1 MMKVLSVSELNEQI
15 KSLLE
20 SHFTTVWVEGEVSR
34 PTYHTSGHL
43 YFSLKDSG
51 GVIRC
56 VMFRS
61 NLAKIPFRVEEGQ
74 KLIVSG
80 RIGLYKPR
88 GEYQLYAVD
97 MVPSGEGSLQLAFNQ
112 LKEKLAKQGYFDESR
127 KKSLPPFVSSIALVT
142 SQTGAALQDMLR
154 IAKRRWP
161 LLKVYVVD
169 TLVQGKEAA
178 GMIAE
183 AIEYADGLGV
193 DVIVVGRGGGSLE
206 DLWAFNEEVVAE
218 AIYKASTPVVS
229 AVGHEID
236 YLISDFV
243 ADKRAPTPS
252 AAMEM
257 ILPSKEEILL
267 TIDDMMGRY
276 TQRMESILSS
286 KAQVLEHLTK
296 LLIQQSPQRRMELLT
311 QQIQGLK
318 SSFEHTMQMRL
329 HKKAEPMPR
338 LLQSFQNAI
347 AKSMETKEHELSILG
362 ERFKTALEAKKL
374 PPASAQIIKGSKPVS
389 LEELKIGDQV
399 RLQDMHWDVEVEVVE
414 KKPI

>member
-1 MMKVLSVSELNEQI
+1 MNVLSVTQLNEQI
-15 KSLLE
+15 RSLLE
-20 SHFTTVWVEGEVSR
+20 SHFTQVWVEGEVSR

-61 NLAKIPFRVEEGQ
+61 NVAKIPFRVEEGQ

-80 RIGLYKPR
+80 RIGVYKPR

-112 LKEKLAKQGYFDESR
+112 LKEKLAKKGYFDESR
-127 KKSLPPFVSSIALVT
+127 KKPLPPFVSSIALVT
-142 SQTGAALQDMLR
+142 SQKGAALQDMLR
-154 IAKRRWP
+154 IANRRWP

-183 AIEYADGLGV
+183 AIEYADSLDV

-206 DLWAFNEEVVAE
+206 DLWAFNEEMVAE
-218 AIYKASTPVVS
+218 AIYRASTPIVS

-243 ADKRAPTPS
+243 ADMRAPTPS

-257 ILPSKEEILL
+257 ILPNKEEILL
-267 TIDDMMGRY
+267 AIDDMMGRLD
-276 TQRMESILSS
+276 QRMETILSN
-286 KAQVLEHLTK
+286 KAQTLEHLTK
-296 LLIQQSPQRRMELLT
+296 LLAQQSPQRRMELLS
-311 QQIQGLK
+311 QQIQGLIGA
-318 SSFEHTMQMRL
+318 FGHTMQMIL
-329 HKKAEPMPR
+329 HKKEEPLPR
-338 LLQSFQNAI
+338 VLQSFQNAM
-347 AKSMETKEHELSILG
+347 AKSMAAKEHELALLS

-374 PPASAQIIKGSKPVS
+374 PPASAQVLKGAKPVS
-389 LEELKIGDQV
+389 LEELEVGELV
-399 RLQDMHWDVEVEVVE
+399 HLQDMSWDVEVEVVG

>member
-1 MMKVLSVSELNEQI
+1 MKVLSVSELNEQI

-20 SHFTTVWVEGEVSR
+20 THFTTVWVEGEVSR

-43 YFSLKDSG
+43 YFSLKDAG

-61 NLAKIPFRVEEGQ
+61 SLAKIPFRVEEGQ
-74 KLIVSG
+74 RLIVSG
-80 RIGLYKPR
+80 RIGVYKPR

-97 MVPSGEGSLQLAFNQ
+97 MVPSGEGALQLAFNQ
-112 LKEKLAKQGYFDESR
+112 LKEKLAQKGYFDESR
-127 KKSLPPFVSSIALVT
+127 KKPLPPYVSSIALVT

-218 AIYKASTPVVS
+218 AIYKASTPIVS

-257 ILPSKEEILL
+257 ILPNKEEILL
-267 TIDDMMGRY
+267 MIDDLMGRFE
-276 TQRMESILSS
+276 QRIETILSS
-286 KAQVLEHLTK
+286 KNEKLQHLAK
-296 LLIQQSPQRRMELLT
+296 LLVQQSPQRRMELLS
-311 QQIQGLK
+311 QQIQGLIGA
-318 SSFEHTMQMRL
+318 FEHTMQMRL
-329 HKKAEPMPR
+329 HKKEEPLPR
-338 LLQSFQNAI
+338 LLQGFQNAI
-347 AKSMETKEHELSILG
+347 AKSMAAKEHELAILG
-362 ERFKTALEAKKL
+362 ERLKTAFEAKKL
-374 PPASAQIIKGSKPVS
+374 PPASAQVLRDFKPVS
-389 LEELKIGDQV
+389 LEELEVGERV
-399 RLQDMHWDVEVEVVE
+399 RLQDMSWDVEVEVVG

>member
-1 MMKVLSVSELNEQI
+1 MKVLGVSELNEQI

-61 NLAKIPFRVEEGQ
+61 SLAKIPFRVEEGQ
-74 KLIVSG
+74 RLIVSG
-80 RIGLYKPR
+80 RIGVYKPR

-97 MVPSGEGSLQLAFNQ
+97 MVPSGEGALQLAFNQ
-112 LKEKLAKQGYFDESR
+112 LKEKLAQKGYFDESR
-127 KKSLPPFVSSIALVT
+127 KKPLPPFVSSIAFVT

-218 AIYKASTPVVS
+218 AIYKASTPIVS

-243 ADKRAPTPS
+243 ADMRAPTPS

-257 ILPSKEEILL
+257 ILPNKEEILL
-267 TIDDMMGRY
+267 TIDDLMGRFD
-276 TQRMESILSS
+276 QRIETILSS
-286 KAQVLEHLTK
+286 KNEKLQHLVK
-296 LLIQQSPQRRMELLT
+296 LLAQQSPQRRMELLS
-311 QQIQGLK
+311 QQIQGLIGA
-318 SSFEHTMQMRL
+318 FEHTMQMRL
-329 HKKAEPMPR
+329 HKKEEPLPR

-347 AKSMETKEHELSILG
+347 AKSMAAKEHELAILG
-362 ERFKTALEAKKL
+362 ERLKTALEAKKL
-374 PPASAQIIKGSKPVS
+374 PPASAQVIKDSKPVS
-389 LEELKIGDQV
+389 LEALEVGERV
-399 RLQDMHWDVEVEVVE
+399 RLQDLSWDVEVEVVE